1 MRLATCMSAA
11 IVSFSLTSNSPALAQ
26 WQGGAAQ
33 GAAQTYCASRSFGK
47 SHDQANNDVSKFL
60 ASSGTMV
67 NVLMSGYQI
76 VQTTYYLAKQQCP
89 EYFSTGG
96 TATPVKQ
103 LTSWQNYCADNL
115 WLKECGGQNP
125 DKVPGFGFSQ
135 IPPEGSI
142 PAAKPLNPLPA
153 QSQSVKPAMSTA
165 TKVSAQ
171 EAKAHNTCLKAVDY
185 AGCMKYQL
193 TK

>member
-1 MRLATCMSAA
+1 
-11 IVSFSLTSNSPALAQ
+11 VSLIGPLPALAQ